1 MMGDQLIIKLL
12 LKVYLSMTTLI
23 LVEFTDKTVIF
34 KVLLWS
40 FLCNLGCRN
49 FFSLVHQRCL
59 VGSLIRKLN
68 PDADKVTGAMLC
80 VSEAFCTFSQLVGMG
95 VIGWAFADA
104 LLHRLAPLWVGAR
117 GLEFT
122 WEYLLQG
129 IESNANLVF
138 VLISVP
144 QRFFNSHMFRFTF
157 LIIC

>member
-1 MMGDQLIIKLL
+1 
-12 LKVYLSMTTLI
+12 
-23 LVEFTDKTVIF
+23 
-34 KVLLWS
+34 
-40 FLCNLGCRN
+40 
-49 FFSLVHQRCL
+49 
-59 VGSLIRKLN
+59 
-68 PDADKVTGAMLC
+68 
-80 VSEAFCTFSQLVGMG
+80 MG

-144 QRFFNSHMFRFTF
+144 
-157 LIIC
+157 